1 MRVKDEPTF
10 QTTRADLM
18 ERVWTEPLTV
28 VAAQVGLSANG
39 LAKLCDRL
47 MIPRPQRRYWSR
59 PPEERA
65 ARRPALPPPPPGV
78 SEAVSVGS
86 TPQVRRDRT
95 RLTLAERQKQLMDCA
110 AAIVASEGVSE
121 VSIKRVAREVGISE
135 AQAHNCFSRRID
147 LLVALARRQLAE
159 METTR
164 TGIKGRG
171 RDVLTRTILSTVAY
185 LHEAAARG
193 PVLQSLLNVPEVR
206 DAMREERVSVRDEVR
221 KPILDTL
228 VDRYG
233 ITRQRALGSNAILT
247 AVCLRAGAL
256 VAANRTDLLTAER
269 FCIPIVVAGSRSN
282 SRAPRAGEAPGG

>member
-1 MRVKDEPTF
+1 MNKERSFE
-10 QTTRADLM
+10 TTRAALM
-18 ERVWTEPLTV
+18 ARVWAEPLTV
-28 VAAQVGLSANG
+28 VAADIGLSANG

-47 MIPRPQRRYWSR
+47 MVPRPQRRYWSR
-59 PPEERA
+59 SADEQA
-65 ARRPALPPPPPGV
+65 SMRPSLPPPPPGV
-78 SEAVSVGS
+78 SETVSVGGA
-86 TPQVRRDRT
+86 PQVRRDRT
-95 RLTLAERQKQLMDCA
+95 RLSLAERQGQLMDCA

-159 METTR
+159 MESTR
-164 TGIKGRG
+164 TGITGRG
-171 RDVLTRTILSTVAY
+171 KDVLTRTILSTVAY

-206 DAMREERVSVRDEVR
+206 DAMKAERVAVREEVR

-228 VDRYG
+228 VDKSA
-233 ITRQRALGSNAILT
+233 ITRQRALGSNALLT

-256 VAANRTDLLTAER
+256 VAGDRTDLLTAER

-282 SRAPRAGEAPGG
+282 ARAPRADAEPRR